1 MRTNNPSNK
10 AIRTS
15 DAGQVWEEKLSNS
28 SGTLY
33 LPRYST
39 FRVRAVSSTVTVIV
53 DGVLAATL
61 TSGEIMFF
69 NTGAGELDGTPGV
82 QVVITGQAYVQVAR
96 IFEN

>member
-15 DAGQVWEEKLSNS
+15 ESGQVWEEKLTNS

-39 FRVRAVSSTVTVIV
+39 FRVRAASSVVTVTV
-53 DGVLAATL
+53 DGVLAATMS
-61 TSGEIMFF
+61 SGEVMIF
-69 NTGAGELDGTPGV
+69 NSGSGELDGTPGV